1 MDGTGDTAFWA
12 ALAAEYL
19 RSLFAAAML
28 AGLDAR
34 AVAGWIRR
42 DTFDEAASICGLTAW
57 MCMLA
62 SWPGS
67 GTSRSGPPRRSR
79 PRCCAR
85 SHVLGPQS

>member
-1 MDGTGDTAFWA
+1 MDDVSDMAFWA

-42 DTFDEAASICGLTAW
+42 DTFTEPEGILRAHGMDVHARQLSRLRDEPPGAAEAIKSV
-57 MCMLA
+57 MLHQLA
-62 SWPGS
+62 
-67 GTSRSGPPRRSR
+67 
-79 PRCCAR
+79 C
-85 SHVLGPQS
+85 LGPQS